1 MCCTLLFGERMIMSK
16 SFKIILLMT
25 LLCSCSIDNY
35 SNASSEITDIDT
47 IEKNSS
53 STFNDYEEKET
64 NINILTSERESY
76 LIESII
82 NLYNI
87 NFSDEEKIKPSIK
100 TLKQSEIGNEFIT
113 NPQCYDLVFLPDEY
127 LKTSVNCHLLDPIES
142 NISQVIQ
149 NNLINPL
156 KDLVINNILYSYP
169 TYIESGYITFYNN
182 KYINQENINSLENI
196 LKIAKDKG
204 KKVQMQFE
212 SSWSAPMF
220 LSTTNKKMNNYINY
234 SYENNTIKYEC
245 NWDNP
250 ENIKIYN
257 YLSKLFSQYIDEGVL
272 ESIYSESV
280 VNGFYEDD
288 LLAVV
293 GLPIHYNKLF
303 TEEGLDNVMS
313 YKLPEFSISNESYQI
328 GSFITSKSY
337 VVASSSNNKKT
348 AHHFANFLI
357 SGEVQKLRYDMTGS
371 IPASKSLL
379 TSPSFTDKLTDVEKA
394 YIEQSNYAINQSTQI
409 ENSFY
414 EIMDDIC
421 FALFNDNLLSNKT
434 ISELLIES
442 VALLIQ

>member
-1 MCCTLLFGERMIMSK
+1 
-16 SFKIILLMT
+16 
-25 LLCSCSIDNY
+25 
-35 SNASSEITDIDT
+35 
-47 IEKNSS
+47 
-53 STFNDYEEKET
+53 
-64 NINILTSERESY
+64 
-76 LIESII
+76 
-82 NLYNI
+82 
-87 NFSDEEKIKPSIK
+87 
-100 TLKQSEIGNEFIT
+100 
-113 NPQCYDLVFLPDEY
+113 
-127 LKTSVNCHLLDPIES
+127 
-142 NISQVIQ
+142 
-149 NNLINPL
+149 
-156 KDLVINNILYSYP
+156 
-169 TYIESGYITFYNN
+169 
-182 KYINQENINSLENI
+182 
-196 LKIAKDKG
+196 
-204 KKVQMQFE
+204 
-212 SSWSAPMF
+212 
-220 LSTTNKKMNNYINY
+220 MNNYINY